1 LSTDPNA
8 ESRDV
13 IVTLHDAPAQ
23 WRATTARPAAIS
35 PFRLKPSSLL
45 LTCLLLV
52 VSSVAW
58 RKGAYFS
65 GGADIVVVSKAAL
78 TLLAVGFAL
87 LMPRKPGAW
96 AEFRASPVLWLGG
109 YLTISIIGAILN
121 SDGFPSLVLAVRL
134 SLMALALLL
143 LIVSHP
149 WEDVISA
156 ISTAMLLLAA
166 FGALTGLSSLAE
178 TGRLY
183 GGIPPL
189 NANEIAL
196 LVSVPILVLFWK
208 CVESS
213 ASRFEYVALLPLF
226 GVVWL
231 TGARTTLAALVVAV
245 MLVVATTSRVPQVVA
260 AGLVATIPVV
270 LYITY
275 FTPLV
280 NDFAGRGGTSGITTL
295 NSRTVAWTAAIRY
308 ADTLTERLFGSGL
321 ALKQIPVSAAYR
333 TEQILDSTWMSALIQ
348 AGYLGISVLLI
359 LVFGS
364 LIKAFQLPAPERSLI
379 LASAALVVIVSVLE
393 SGMFDTSPAFII
405 FFAMSIISHRVV
417 AKE

>member
-1 LSTDPNA
+1 LSTHPIA
-8 ESRDV
+8 ESRSI
-13 IVTLHDAPAQ
+13 IVTQHDAPAR
-23 WRATTARPAAIS
+23 WRTTSTRPATVS
-35 PFRLKPSSLL
+35 PFRVKPSPLL

-58 RKGAYFS
+58 RKGTYFS
-65 GGADIVVVSKAAL
+65 GGADIVVLSKAAL
-78 TLLAVGFAL
+78 TLLALAIAL
-87 LMPRKPGAW
+87 VMPRKPGAW
-96 AEFRASPVLWLGG
+96 GKFRASPVLWLGG
-109 YLTISIIGAILN
+109 YLTISVIGAILN
-121 SDGFPSLVLAVRL
+121 SDGFASIVLAIRL

-143 LIVSHP
+143 LIVSNP

-156 ISTAMLLLAA
+156 IATSMLLLAA

-196 LVSVPILVLFWK
+196 LVSLPILLLFWK
-208 CVESS
+208 CVESK
-213 ASRFEYVALLPLF
+213 ASHFEYLALLPLL

-231 TGARTTLAALVVAV
+231 TGARTTMAALVVAL

-260 AGLVATIPVV
+260 AVLAAAIPVV

-275 FTPLV
+275 FTPWV

-295 NSRTVAWTAAIRY
+295 NSRTVAWTAAVRY
-308 ADTLTERLFGSGL
+308 SDTLTESLFGSGL
-321 ALKQIPVSAAYR
+321 ALKTIPVSAMYR

-348 AGYLGISVLLI
+348 VGYLGIGLLLVL
-359 LVFGS
+359 VVGS

-379 LASAALVVIVSVLE
+379 LASLALVTVVSVLE

-405 FFAMSIISHRVV
+405 FFTMSVISHRVV
-417 AKE
+417 TKE

>member
-1 LSTDPNA
+1 MSTDPNA
-8 ESRDV
+8 EGRVV

-23 WRATTARPAAIS
+23 WRATTTRSAAIS
-35 PFRLKPSSLL
+35 PFRLKPSPLL

-78 TLLAVGFAL
+78 TLLAVGIAL

-96 AEFRASPVLWLGG
+96 AKFRASPVLWLGG
-109 YLTISIIGAILN
+109 YLTISIIGAIVN

-156 ISTAMLLLAA
+156 IATATLLLAA

-196 LVSVPILVLFWK
+196 LVSFPILVLFWK
-208 CVESS
+208 CIESS
-213 ASRFEYVALLPLF
+213 ASHFEYLALPALF

-231 TGARTTLAALVVAV
+231 TGARTTMAALVVAV

-260 AGLVATIPVV
+260 TGLAAAIPVV

-321 ALKQIPVSAAYR
+321 ALKEIPVSAAYR

-348 AGYLGISVLLI
+348 AGYLGIGLLLI
-359 LVFGS
+359 LVFGT
-364 LIKAFQLPAPERSLI
+364 LIKAFQLPVPERSLI
-379 LASAALVVIVSVLE
+379 LASTALVVIVSVLE